1 MITKTSKESTNLS
14 NVDLFSE
21 SNARIEIH
29 LIFMRKKIERLN
41 NKMYPIEGKEI
52 SESLLENDLPKEFNH
67 KPSVS
72 VMKKMKSFDRYF
84 KRAL

>member
-1 MITKTSKESTNLS
+1 
-14 NVDLFSE
+14 
-21 SNARIEIH
+21 
-29 LIFMRKKIERLN
+29 MRKKIERLN